1 MYYIQT
7 QKYKNRVHGKCLG
20 IAIPHQSTESVPKC
34 RFGRQ
39 LPPGGSDWALPR
51 QCVYQH
57 CAVWLTK
64 ADNLDNNLPSACG
77 SDGRNTHSFGKEKGY
92 FSPEQS
98 LGEMPYWD
106 LKAR

>member
-7 QKYKNRVHGKCLG
+7 QKYKNRVHGKYLG
-20 IAIPHQSTESVPKC
+20 IAIPHQSPESVPKC

-57 CAVWLTK
+57 FAVWLTK
-64 ADNLDNNLPSACG
+64 ADNLD
-77 SDGRNTHSFGKEKGY
+77 
-92 FSPEQS
+92 QS
-98 LGEMPYWD
+98 LYYRIISPFSTASKRVSP
-106 LKAR
+106 L